1 MKNYY
6 FLLLAL
12 FALVSCENG
21 GERTLVVE
29 NSSAI
34 DRVKEIIEVEIN
46 NPDDYVV
53 IAPCGKAIQTQT
65 TYNKKSLIF
74 PATVPASSK
83 VTYKLRKAER
93 PEIDTLAIGK
103 VYENRKNDLAWESDK
118 IGYRVYS
125 KIAGENGDL
134 FYGYDVFTKRGK
146 VPVLEHLYTIE
157 NDPHD
162 RALALELR
170 KTNPKASQTL
180 YDAISYH
187 IDHGQGMDYYVVGP
201 TLGCGTAAL
210 LDNGNILYPG
220 YYDSYEI
227 LDQGGLR
234 FSFRIK
240 FDPVKIGNDMVTEV
254 RTITLDA
261 GSHFNYIEVE
271 YQGLTAPRDIVA
283 GIVIHDEAES
293 KSIGEG
299 YMSYAEPVHIFGW
312 QTYCSVIFPDD
323 MKAGIE
329 KFDTPKGIAQ
339 GHILA
344 KGQYTPNTPFTY
356 YMGAGWNRWGF
367 TSADEWFDY
376 VALQQQKLTK
386 PLNYTLR

>member
-1 MKNYY
+1 MKKHYIL
-6 FLLLAL
+6 FLAL
-12 FALVSCENG
+12 IAFVSCDTN
-21 GERTLVVE
+21 ERTLVVE

-34 DRVKEIIEVEIN
+34 DRVKEIIEVEIE

-53 IAPCGKAIQTQT
+53 IEPSGKAIQTQT
-65 TYNKKSLIF
+65 TYDKKSLIF
-74 PATVPASSK
+74 PATVAASSS
-83 VTYKLRKAER
+83 VEYTLRKGER
-93 PEIDTLAIGK
+93 PEIDTLAVGK
-103 VYENRKNDLAWESDK
+103 VYKNRKDDLAWESDK

-125 KIAGENGDL
+125 KIAGENGDI

-146 VPVLEHLYTIE
+146 VPVLEHLYDIE

-170 KTNPKASQTL
+170 KTNPKAAQTL

-187 IDHGQGMDYYVVGP
+187 IDHGQGMDYYPVGA

-210 LDNGNILYPG
+210 VDNGEIVYPG

-240 FDPVKIGNDMVTEV
+240 LDPVKIGNDMVTEV

-261 GSHFNYIEVE
+261 GTHFNYIEVE
-271 YQGLTAPRDIVA
+271 YQGLTTPKDIVA

-293 KSIGEG
+293 KSIGSG
-299 YMSYAEPVHIFGW
+299 YMAYAEPIHIFGW

-329 KFDTPKGIAQ
+329 KFETPRGTAQ
-339 GHILA
+339 GHILT
-344 KGQYTPNTPFTY
+344 KGKYTPNTPFAY

-367 TSADEWFDY
+367 TSAEEWFDY

-386 PLNYTLR
+386 PLTYTLK